1 METRELIFNL
11 PPIVGLFPLLL
22 YIFLSFKKDSNAV
35 VNVGICVILG
45 AILVKQPILELG
57 DVIYESMGSFL
68 ALVGLIIMLGSGLGS
83 VLRNTGIAENIVHF
97 LMNKIGINT
106 ERKAI
111 LATMLTSVVL
121 VSLLGT
127 LAGANAVIAPIV
139 ISLVAAVGITPS
151 TLAIIFQG
159 AGQAGLFLSPF
170 SPPMVTL
177 KEITGLTY
185 GEVLLYA
192 GVPVALSMWVVT
204 YLVAKNVQKK
214 TKGIFKFEIN
224 KFDNKQVEYTS
235 SKKTNRAT
243 IVFLISLL
251 TLLIFGVV
259 KGRGASYAIF
269 IMITVAI
276 ITGLSYG
283 MKAKDIAENFF
294 EGMQKMVW
302 MFCMFILFEP
312 FLRFVEQS
320 GAFTALFELLQPL
333 VVSSGQVITSVV
345 IALIGV
351 FGINGAAVAQA
362 VLMDNL
368 FGEMIRGMEMHM
380 GLWCLLILVGHQI
393 TSFAYPGV
401 DMLGAMGLA
410 QSKDVKSMLKL
421 GYSII
426 LVTMILVV
434 VMAIIL

>member
-1 METRELIFNL
+1 METKELLFNL
-11 PPIVGLFPLLL
+11 PPIVGLLPLLL
-22 YIFLSFKKDSNAV
+22 YVFLSFKKNTNAV

-57 DVIYESMGSFL
+57 DVIKEAMGSFL

-83 VLRNTGIAENIVHF
+83 VLRTTGIAENIVHF
-97 LMNKIGINT
+97 LMDKIGINT

-111 LATMLTSVVL
+111 LATMLTSVIL
-121 VSLLGT
+121 VTLLGT

-151 TLAIIFQG
+151 TLAVIFQG

-185 GEVLLYA
+185 GQVLMYA
-192 GVPVALSMWVVT
+192 GIPVALSMWIVT
-204 YLVAKNVQKK
+204 YFVAKHAQKS
-214 TKGIFKFEIN
+214 TKGIS
-224 KFDNKQVEYTS
+224 KFDLKEFTDNKEYKPT
-235 SKKTNRAT
+235 KQTNRAT
-243 IVFLISLL
+243 IVFLLSLF
-251 TLLIFGVV
+251 TLLVFGVV

-269 IMITVAI
+269 IMITVAML
-276 ITGLSYG
+276 TGLSYG
-283 MKAKDIAENFF
+283 LKAKDIAEDFF

-312 FLRFVEQS
+312 FLRFVEAS
-320 GAFTALFELLQPL
+320 GAFTALFELLEPL
-333 VVSSGQVITSVV
+333 VISSGQVITSVV

-368 FGEMIRGMEMHM
+368 FGEMIRGMGMHM
-380 GLWCLLILVGHQI
+380 GLWCLLVLVGHQI

-410 QSKDVKSMLKL
+410 QSKDIKSMLKL

-426 LVTMILVV
+426 LVTMTLVV
-434 VMAIIL
+434 IMAIIL

>member
-1 METRELIFNL
+1 METKELLFNL
-11 PPIVGLFPLLL
+11 PPIVGLLPLLL
-22 YIFLSFKKDSNAV
+22 YVFLSFKKNSNAV

-45 AILVKQPILELG
+45 AILVKQPLLELG
-57 DVIYESMGSFL
+57 NVISEAMGSFL

-83 VLRNTGIAENIVHF
+83 VLRTTGIAENIVHF
-97 LMNKIGINT
+97 LMDKIGINT

-111 LATMLTSVVL
+111 LATMLTSAIL
-121 VSLLGT
+121 VTLLGT

-151 TLAIIFQG
+151 TLAVIFQG

-185 GEVLLYA
+185 GQVLMYA
-192 GVPVALSMWVVT
+192 GAPVALAMWIVT
-204 YLVAKNVQKK
+204 YFVAKHVQKS
-214 TKGIFKFEIN
+214 TKGIS
-224 KFDNKQVEYTS
+224 KFDLKEFEDNTEYKATKQ
-235 SKKTNRAT
+235 TNRAT
-243 IVFLISLL
+243 IVFLVSLF
-251 TLLIFGVV
+251 TLLVFGVV

-269 IMITVAI
+269 IMITVAML
-276 ITGLSYG
+276 TGLSYG
-283 MKAKDIAENFF
+283 LKAKDVAEDFF

-312 FLRFVEQS
+312 FLRFVEAS
-320 GAFTALFELLQPL
+320 GAFTALFELLEPL
-333 VVSSGQVITSVV
+333 VISSGQVITSVV
-345 IALIGV
+345 ISLIGV

-368 FGEMIRGMEMHM
+368 FGEMIRGMGMHM
-380 GLWCLLILVGHQI
+380 GLWCLLVLVGHQI

-410 QSKDVKSMLKL
+410 QSKDIKSMLKL

-426 LVTMILVV
+426 FVTMLLVV
-434 VMAIIL
+434 IMAIVL

>member
-1 METRELIFNL
+1 METRELLFNL
-11 PPIVGLFPLLL
+11 PPIVGLLPLLL
-22 YIFLSFKKDSNAV
+22 YVFLSFKKNSNAV

-45 AILVKQPILELG
+45 AILVKQPLLELG
-57 DVIYESMGSFL
+57 NVISEAMGSFL
-68 ALVGLIIMLGSGLGS
+68 ALVGLIIMLGSGLGA
-83 VLRNTGIAENIVHF
+83 VLRTTGIAENIVHF
-97 LMNKIGINT
+97 LMDKIGINT

-111 LATMLTSVVL
+111 LATMLTSVIL
-121 VSLLGT
+121 VTLLGT

-151 TLAIIFQG
+151 TLAVIFQG

-185 GEVLLYA
+185 GQVLMYA
-192 GVPVALSMWVVT
+192 GVPVALSMWIVT
-204 YLVAKNVQKK
+204 YFVAKHVQKS
-214 TKGIFKFEIN
+214 TKGIS
-224 KFDNKQVEYTS
+224 KFDLKEFKDNTEYKSTKQ
-235 SKKTNRAT
+235 TNRAT
-243 IVFLISLL
+243 IVFLVSLF
-251 TLLIFGVV
+251 TLLVFGVV

-269 IMITVAI
+269 IMITVAML
-276 ITGLSYG
+276 TGLSYG
-283 MKAKDIAENFF
+283 LKAKDVAEDFF

-312 FLRFVEQS
+312 FLRFVEAS
-320 GAFTALFELLQPL
+320 GAFTALFELLEPL
-333 VVSSGQVITSVV
+333 VISSGQVITSIV

-368 FGEMIRGMEMHM
+368 FGEMIRGMGMHM

-410 QSKDVKSMLKL
+410 QSKDIKSMLKL

-426 LVTMILVV
+426 LVTMLLVV
-434 VMAIIL
+434 IMAIVL

>member
-11 PPIVGLFPLLL
+11 PPIVGLLPLLL
-22 YIFLSFKKDSNAV
+22 YIFLSFRKNSNAV
-35 VNVGICVILG
+35 VNVGICVIVG

-57 DVIYESMGSFL
+57 NVIYESMGSFL

-83 VLRNTGIAENIVHF
+83 VLRVTGIAENIVHF
-97 LMNKIGINT
+97 LMNRIGINT

-111 LATMLTSVVL
+111 IATMITSVIL
-121 VSLLGT
+121 VTLLGT

-151 TLAIIFQG
+151 TLAVIFQG
-159 AGQAGLFLSPF
+159 AGQSGLFLSPF

-185 GEVLLYA
+185 GQVLKYA
-192 GVPVALSMWVVT
+192 GIPVTLTMWIVT
-204 YLVAKNVQKK
+204 YFVAKHVQKK
-214 TKGIFKFEIN
+214 TKGIY
-224 KFDNKQVEYTS
+224 KFDL
-235 SKKTNRAT
+235 KKLPGQEENYKSTKETNRST
-243 IVFLISLL
+243 IVFLISLF
-251 TLLIFGVV
+251 LLLAFGVI

-276 ITGLSYG
+276 LTGLSYG
-283 MKAKDIAENFF
+283 MKATEVAENFF
-294 EGMQKMVW
+294 EGMQKMIW

-320 GAFTALFELLQPL
+320 GAFTALFDLLQPL

-368 FGEMIRGMEMHM
+368 FGEMIRGMGMHM

-426 LVTMILVV
+426 LVTMLLVV
-434 VMAIIL
+434 VMAILI

>member
-1 METRELIFNL
+1 METRELLFNL
-11 PPIVGLFPLLL
+11 PPIVGLLPLLL
-22 YIFLSFKKDSNAV
+22 YVFLSFKKNSNAV

-45 AILVKQPILELG
+45 AILVKQPLLELG
-57 DVIYESMGSFL
+57 NVISEAMGSFL

-83 VLRNTGIAENIVHF
+83 VLRTTGIAENIVHF
-97 LMNKIGINT
+97 LMDKIGINT

-111 LATMLTSVVL
+111 LATMLTSVIL
-121 VSLLGT
+121 VTLLGT

-151 TLAIIFQG
+151 TLAVIFQG

-185 GEVLLYA
+185 GQVLMYA
-192 GVPVALSMWVVT
+192 GVPVALSMWIVT
-204 YLVAKNVQKK
+204 YFVAKHVQKS
-214 TKGIFKFEIN
+214 TKGIS
-224 KFDNKQVEYTS
+224 KFDLKEFKDNTEYKSTKQ
-235 SKKTNRAT
+235 TNRAT
-243 IVFLISLL
+243 IVFLVSLF
-251 TLLIFGVV
+251 TLLVFGVV

-269 IMITVAI
+269 IMITVAML
-276 ITGLSYG
+276 TGLSYG
-283 MKAKDIAENFF
+283 LKAKDVAEDFF

-312 FLRFVEQS
+312 FLRFVEAS
-320 GAFTALFELLQPL
+320 GAFTALFELLEPL
-333 VVSSGQVITSVV
+333 VISSGQVITSVV

-368 FGEMIRGMEMHM
+368 FGEMIRGMGMHM

-410 QSKDVKSMLKL
+410 QSKDIKSMLKL

-426 LVTMILVV
+426 LVTMLLVV
-434 VMAIIL
+434 IMAIVL

>member
-1 METRELIFNL
+1 METEDLLFNL
-11 PPIVGLFPLLL
+11 PPIVGLLPLLL
-22 YIFLSFKKDSNAV
+22 YVFLSFKKNSNAV

-45 AILVKQPILELG
+45 AILVKQPLLELG
-57 DVIYESMGSFL
+57 NVISEAMGSFL

-83 VLRNTGIAENIVHF
+83 VLRTTGIAENIVHF
-97 LMNKIGINT
+97 LMDKIGINT

-111 LATMLTSVVL
+111 LATMLTSAIL
-121 VSLLGT
+121 VTLLGT

-151 TLAIIFQG
+151 TLAVIFQG

-185 GEVLLYA
+185 GQVLMYA
-192 GVPVALSMWVVT
+192 GAPVALAMWVVT
-204 YLVAKNVQKK
+204 YFVAKHVQKS
-214 TKGIFKFEIN
+214 TKGIS
-224 KFDNKQVEYTS
+224 KFDLKEFEGNTEYKATKQ
-235 SKKTNRAT
+235 TNRAT
-243 IVFLISLL
+243 IVFLVSLF
-251 TLLIFGVV
+251 TLLVFGVV

-269 IMITVAI
+269 IMITVAML
-276 ITGLSYG
+276 TGLSYG
-283 MKAKDIAENFF
+283 LKAKDVAEDFF

-312 FLRFVEQS
+312 FLRFVEAS
-320 GAFTALFELLQPL
+320 GAFTALFELLEPL
-333 VVSSGQVITSVV
+333 VISSGQVITSVV
-345 IALIGV
+345 ISLIGV

-368 FGEMIRGMEMHM
+368 FGEMIRGMGMHM
-380 GLWCLLILVGHQI
+380 GLWCLLVLVGHQI

-410 QSKDVKSMLKL
+410 QSKDIKSMLKL

-426 LVTMILVV
+426 FVTILLVV
-434 VMAIIL
+434 IMAIIL

>member
-1 METRELIFNL
+1 METRELLFNL
-11 PPIVGLFPLLL
+11 PPIVGLLPLLL
-22 YIFLSFKKDSNAV
+22 YVFLSFKKNSNAV

-45 AILVKQPILELG
+45 AILVKQPLLELG
-57 DVIYESMGSFL
+57 NVISEAMGSFL
-68 ALVGLIIMLGSGLGS
+68 ALVGLIIMLGSGLGA
-83 VLRNTGIAENIVHF
+83 VLRTTGIAENIVHF
-97 LMNKIGINT
+97 LMDKIGINT

-111 LATMLTSVVL
+111 LATMLTSVIL
-121 VSLLGT
+121 VTLLGT

-151 TLAIIFQG
+151 TLAVIFQG

-185 GEVLLYA
+185 GQVLMYA
-192 GVPVALSMWVVT
+192 GVPVALSMWIVT
-204 YLVAKNVQKK
+204 YFVAKHVQKS
-214 TKGIFKFEIN
+214 TKGIS
-224 KFDNKQVEYTS
+224 KFDLKEFKDNTEYKSTKQ
-235 SKKTNRAT
+235 TNRAT
-243 IVFLISLL
+243 IVFLVSLF
-251 TLLIFGVV
+251 TLLVFGVV

-269 IMITVAI
+269 IMITVAML
-276 ITGLSYG
+276 TGLSYG
-283 MKAKDIAENFF
+283 LKAKDVAEDFF

-312 FLRFVEQS
+312 FLRFVEDS
-320 GAFTALFELLQPL
+320 GAFTALFELLEPL
-333 VVSSGQVITSVV
+333 VISSGQVITSVV

-368 FGEMIRGMEMHM
+368 FGEMIRGMGMHM

-410 QSKDVKSMLKL
+410 QSKDIKSMLKL

-426 LVTMILVV
+426 LVTMLLVV
-434 VMAIIL
+434 IMAIVL

>member
-11 PPIVGLFPLLL
+11 PPIVGLLPLLL
-22 YIFLSFKKDSNAV
+22 YIFLSFRKNTNAV

-45 AILVKQPILELG
+45 AILVKQPLLELG
-57 DVIYESMGSFL
+57 NVISEAMGSFL

-83 VLRNTGIAENIVHF
+83 VLQTTGIAENIVHF
-97 LMNKIGINT
+97 LMDKIGINT

-111 LATMLTSVVL
+111 LATMLTSVIL
-121 VSLLGT
+121 VTLLGT

-151 TLAIIFQG
+151 TLAVIFQG

-185 GEVLLYA
+185 GQVLMYA
-192 GVPVALSMWVVT
+192 GAPVAISMWIVT
-204 YLVAKNVQKK
+204 YFVAKHVQKS
-214 TKGIFKFEIN
+214 TKGIS
-224 KFDNKQVEYTS
+224 KFDLKEFKDNAEYKSTKQ
-235 SKKTNRAT
+235 TNRAT
-243 IVFLISLL
+243 LVFLVSLF
-251 TLLIFGVV
+251 TLLVFGVV

-269 IMITVAI
+269 IMITVAML
-276 ITGLSYG
+276 TGLSYG
-283 MKAKDIAENFF
+283 LKAKDIAEDFF
-294 EGMQKMVW
+294 EGMKKMVW

-312 FLRFVEQS
+312 FLRFVEAS
-320 GAFTALFELLQPL
+320 GAFTALFELLEPL
-333 VVSSGQVITSVV
+333 VISSGQVITSVV
-345 IALIGV
+345 ISLIGV

-368 FGEMIRGMEMHM
+368 FGEMIRGMGMHM
-380 GLWCLLILVGHQI
+380 GLWCLLVLVGHQI

-410 QSKDVKSMLKL
+410 QSKDIKSMLKL

-426 LVTMILVV
+426 FVTMLLVV
-434 VMAIIL
+434 IMAIVL

>member
-1 METRELIFNL
+1 
-11 PPIVGLFPLLL
+11 
-22 YIFLSFKKDSNAV
+22 
-35 VNVGICVILG
+35 
-45 AILVKQPILELG
+45 
-57 DVIYESMGSFL
+57 
-68 ALVGLIIMLGSGLGS
+68 MLGSGLGS
-83 VLRNTGIAENIVHF
+83 VLQTTGIAENIVHF
-97 LMNKIGINT
+97 LMDKIGINT

-111 LATMLTSVVL
+111 LATMLTSVIL
-121 VSLLGT
+121 VTLLGT

-151 TLAIIFQG
+151 TLAVIFQG

-185 GEVLLYA
+185 GQVLMYA
-192 GVPVALSMWVVT
+192 GIPVALSMWIVT
-204 YLVAKNVQKK
+204 YFVAKHVQKS
-214 TKGIFKFEIN
+214 TKGIS
-224 KFDNKQVEYTS
+224 KFDLKEFTDNKEYKPT
-235 SKKTNRAT
+235 KQTNRAT
-243 IVFLISLL
+243 IVFLVSLF
-251 TLLIFGVV
+251 TLLVFGVV

-269 IMITVAI
+269 IMITVAML
-276 ITGLSYG
+276 TGLSFG
-283 MKAKDIAENFF
+283 LKAKDIAEDFF
-294 EGMQKMVW
+294 KGMQKMVW

-312 FLRFVEQS
+312 FLRFVEAS
-320 GAFTALFELLQPL
+320 GAFTALFELLEPL
-333 VVSSGQVITSVV
+333 VISSGQVITSVV

-368 FGEMIRGMEMHM
+368 FGEMIRGMGMHM
-380 GLWCLLILVGHQI
+380 GLWCLLVLVGHQI

-410 QSKDVKSMLKL
+410 QSKDIKSMLKL

-426 LVTMILVV
+426 LVTMTLVV
-434 VMAIIL
+434 IMAVIL

>member
-1 METRELIFNL
+1 METRELLFNL
-11 PPIVGLFPLLL
+11 PPIVGLLPLLL
-22 YIFLSFKKDSNAV
+22 YVFLSFKKNTNAV

-45 AILVKQPILELG
+45 AILVKQPLLELG
-57 DVIYESMGSFL
+57 NVISEAMGSFL
-68 ALVGLIIMLGSGLGS
+68 ALVGLIIMLGSGLGA
-83 VLRNTGIAENIVHF
+83 VLRTTGIAENIVHF
-97 LMNKIGINT
+97 LMDKIGINT

-111 LATMLTSVVL
+111 LATMLTSAIL
-121 VSLLGT
+121 VTLLGT

-151 TLAIIFQG
+151 TLAVIFQG

-185 GEVLLYA
+185 GQVLMYA
-192 GVPVALSMWVVT
+192 GAPVALSMWIVT
-204 YLVAKNVQKK
+204 YFVAKHVQKS
-214 TKGIFKFEIN
+214 TKGRS
-224 KFDNKQVEYTS
+224 KFDLKEFEDNTEYKATKQ
-235 SKKTNRAT
+235 TNRAT
-243 IVFLISLL
+243 IVFLVSLF
-251 TLLIFGVV
+251 TLLVFGVV

-269 IMITVAI
+269 IMITVAML
-276 ITGLSYG
+276 TGLSYG
-283 MKAKDIAENFF
+283 LKAKDVAEDFF

-312 FLRFVEQS
+312 FLRFVEAS
-320 GAFTALFELLQPL
+320 GAFTALFELLEPL
-333 VVSSGQVITSVV
+333 VISSGQVITSVV
-345 IALIGV
+345 ISLIGV

-368 FGEMIRGMEMHM
+368 FGEMIRGMGMHM
-380 GLWCLLILVGHQI
+380 GLWCLLVLVGHQI

-410 QSKDVKSMLKL
+410 QSKDIKSMLKL

-426 LVTMILVV
+426 FVTMLLVV
-434 VMAIIL
+434 IMAVIL

>member
-1 METRELIFNL
+1 M
-11 PPIVGLFPLLL
+11 
-22 YIFLSFKKDSNAV
+22 
-35 VNVGICVILG
+35 NVGICVILG
-45 AILVKQPILELG
+45 AILVKQPLLELG
-57 DVIYESMGSFL
+57 NVISEAMGSFL

-83 VLRNTGIAENIVHF
+83 VLRTTGIAENIVHF
-97 LMNKIGINT
+97 LMDKIGINT

-111 LATMLTSVVL
+111 LATMLTSAIL
-121 VSLLGT
+121 VTLLGT

-151 TLAIIFQG
+151 TLAVIFQG

-185 GEVLLYA
+185 GQVLMYA
-192 GVPVALSMWVVT
+192 GAPVALAMWIVT
-204 YLVAKNVQKK
+204 YFVAKHVQKS
-214 TKGIFKFEIN
+214 TKGIS
-224 KFDNKQVEYTS
+224 KFDLKEFKDNTEYKATKQ
-235 SKKTNRAT
+235 TNRAT
-243 IVFLISLL
+243 IVFLVSLF
-251 TLLIFGVV
+251 TLLVFGVV

-269 IMITVAI
+269 IMITVAML
-276 ITGLSYG
+276 TGLSYG
-283 MKAKDIAENFF
+283 LKAKDVAEEFF

-312 FLRFVEQS
+312 FLRFVEAS
-320 GAFTALFELLQPL
+320 GAFTALFELLEPL
-333 VVSSGQVITSVV
+333 VISSGQVITSIV
-345 IALIGV
+345 ISLIGV

-368 FGEMIRGMEMHM
+368 FGEMIRGMGMHM
-380 GLWCLLILVGHQI
+380 GLWCLLVLVGHQI

-401 DMLGAMGLA
+401 DMLGAMGLV
-410 QSKDVKSMLKL
+410 QSKDIKSMLKL

-426 LVTMILVV
+426 FVTMLLVV
-434 VMAIIL
+434 IMAIIL

>member
-1 METRELIFNL
+1 METKELLFNL
-11 PPIVGLFPLLL
+11 PTIVGLLPLLL
-22 YIFLSFKKDSNAV
+22 YVFLSFKKNSNAV

-45 AILVKQPILELG
+45 AILVKQPLLELG
-57 DVIYESMGSFL
+57 NVISEAMGSFL

-83 VLRNTGIAENIVHF
+83 VLRTTGIAENIVHF
-97 LMNKIGINT
+97 LMDKIGINT

-111 LATMLTSVVL
+111 LATMLTSAIL
-121 VSLLGT
+121 VTLLGT

-151 TLAIIFQG
+151 TLAVIFQG

-185 GEVLLYA
+185 GQVLMYA
-192 GVPVALSMWVVT
+192 GAPVALAMWIVT
-204 YLVAKNVQKK
+204 YFVAKHVQKS
-214 TKGIFKFEIN
+214 TKGIS
-224 KFDNKQVEYTS
+224 KFDLKEFEDNTEYKATKQ
-235 SKKTNRAT
+235 TNRAT
-243 IVFLISLL
+243 IVFLVSLF
-251 TLLIFGVV
+251 TLLVFGVV

-269 IMITVAI
+269 IMITVAML
-276 ITGLSYG
+276 TGLSYG
-283 MKAKDIAENFF
+283 LKAKDVAEDFF

-312 FLRFVEQS
+312 FLRFVEAS
-320 GAFTALFELLQPL
+320 GAFTALFELLEPL
-333 VVSSGQVITSVV
+333 VISSGQVITSVV
-345 IALIGV
+345 ISLIGV

-368 FGEMIRGMEMHM
+368 FGEMIRGMGMHM
-380 GLWCLLILVGHQI
+380 GLWCLLVLVGHQI

-410 QSKDVKSMLKL
+410 QSKDIKSMLKL

-426 LVTMILVV
+426 FVTMLLVV
-434 VMAIIL
+434 IMAIVL